1 MLGLGLGITKASSPL
16 DPSIKFLQTT
26 MADVPNT
33 AAVRVTSI
41 TRRDDIF
48 EAATNWQS
56 YVQYEQIDG
65 NWSLKIDR
73 LDGTGGSVVAT
84 STIDVY
90 AYWYIEAPTLAY
102 FYLSDDDQTSLTGAD
117 FSTGGSAL
125 IDLDALGITPASG
138 SAIYVCTLTFTKD
151 GYSSSKS
158 VSVEITMTT
167 S

>member
-1 MLGLGLGITKASSPL
+1 MLGLGLGITRASSTL

-26 MADVPNT
+26 MADTPNT
-33 AAVRVTSI
+33 SAVRVTSI
-41 TRRDDIF
+41 ARRDDIF

-56 YVQYEQIDG
+56 YVQYDQIDG

-84 STIDVY
+84 STIDVH

-102 FYLSDDDQTSLTGAD
+102 FYLSDDDQTSLTAAD
-117 FSTGGSAL
+117 FNTGGSAL
-125 IDLDALGITPASG
+125 IDFDALGITPATG
-138 SAIYVCTLTFTKD
+138 SAVYVGTLTFTKD
-151 GYSSSKS
+151 GYSSSRS
-158 VSVEITMTT
+158 VSIEITMTT